1 MRKRIEAHRDFM
13 ASWVKL
19 KLEQK
24 PILAA
29 DRESLSCYPVDDLGL
44 YGRTYLIGA
53 TIGIRTLRLSGYTSD
68 CSTPSWPPTII

>member
-1 MRKRIEAHRDFM
+1 MGVVLHAMHKRIEAHRDFM

-24 PILAA
+24 PILAV

-44 YGRTYLIGA
+44 YMGG
-53 TIGIRTLRLSGYTSD
+53 LST
-68 CSTPSWPPTII
+68 